1 MESPYF
7 ANDHG
12 GLNPQELFRLGL
24 DPAEVIDF
32 SVNSN
37 PFGPSPAVLAAVRA
51 LDISIYPDRNC
62 LRLRESLAEWNQV
75 GIDSILA
82 GNGSAELIW
91 MIAQALLKAGDAV
104 VVAAP
109 TFGEYQRA
117 ATALGAHVIS
127 VSAQPPQFKVDLK
140 KVLKAATVQQARL
153 VFLCN
158 PNNPTGQ
165 FIPDA
170 EITALEQSLPPD
182 CLLVLDEAYRAFV
195 PGITLPHPFGDKT
208 ILLRSMTKDFALA
221 GLRLGYAI
229 ARSAIIT
236 ELTRF
241 QPTWSVNS
249 LAQAAGSAALKELP
263 YYRDTWQ
270 RLQEIKTGL
279 FSTLAAENYDV
290 FAADVHFAIIRT
302 NDAARKVRGQL
313 LNRSILVRD
322 CASFGLSQHIRISA
336 RLPEQNQRLINAFA
350 EVRASLEITHS
361 MNKRINHAIS

>member
-1 MESPYF
+1 MESPHF
-7 ANDHG
+7 ANEHG

-51 LDISIYPDRNC
+51 LDISTYPDQNC
-62 LRLRESLAEWNQV
+62 YRLRESLAEWNQV
-75 GIDSILA
+75 GIDNILA
-82 GNGSAELIW
+82 GNGSAEVIW
-91 MIAQALLKAGDAV
+91 TIAQAFLKAGDAV
-104 VVAAP
+104 VIAAP

-117 ATALGAHVIS
+117 ATALGAQVIS

-140 KVLKAATVQQARL
+140 EVLKAATAQQARL

-170 EITALEQSLPPD
+170 EITALEQSLPPG

-195 PGITLPHPFGDKT
+195 PGIALPHPFGDQT

-229 ARSAIIT
+229 ARSEIIT
-236 ELTRF
+236 ELSRF

-249 LAQAAGSAALKELP
+249 LAQAAGCAVRKELP
-263 YYRDTWQ
+263 YYQDTWQ
-270 RLQEIKTGL
+270 RLEEIKTGL

-290 FAADVHFAIIRT
+290 LAADVHFALIRT
-302 NDAARKVRGQL
+302 NEAAGKVREQL
-313 LNRSILVRD
+313 LSRSILVRD
-322 CASFGLSQHIRISA
+322 CASFGLPQYIRVSA
-336 RLPEQNQRLINAFA
+336 RLPEQNQKLINAFA
-350 EVRASLEITHS
+350 EIRSSLEIDHS
-361 MNKRINHAIS
+361 VSKKDK

>member
-1 MESPYF
+1 MDSPHF
-7 ANDHG
+7 INEHG

-37 PFGPSPAVLAAVRA
+37 PFRPSPAVLAAVRA
-51 LDISIYPDRNC
+51 LDISTYPDRNC
-62 LRLRESLAEWNQV
+62 YRLRESLAEWNQV
-75 GIDSILA
+75 GIDNILA

-91 MIAQALLKAGDAV
+91 IIARALLKVGDAV

-117 ATALGAHVIS
+117 VTALGAHVIS

-140 KVLKAATVQQARL
+140 EVLKAATAQHARL

-165 FIPDA
+165 FIPDE
-170 EITALEQSLPPD
+170 EITALARSLRPG

-195 PGITLPHPFGDKT
+195 PGIGLPHSFGDQT

-221 GLRLGYAI
+221 GLRLGYVI
-229 ARSAIIT
+229 ARSEIIA
-236 ELTRF
+236 ELSRF

-249 LAQAAGSAALKELP
+249 LAQAAGYAVRKELP

-270 RLQEIKTGL
+270 RLREIKTGL
-279 FSTLAAENYDV
+279 FATLAAENYDV
-290 FAADVHFAIIRT
+290 LATDVHFALIRT
-302 NDAARKVRGQL
+302 KEAAGKVHEQL

-322 CASFGLSQHIRISA
+322 CASFGLPQYIRVSA
-336 RLPEQNQRLINAFA
+336 RLPEQNQMLINAFA
-350 EVRASLEITHS
+350 EIRSSFKITHS
-361 MNKRINHAIS
+361 VSKKDK

>member
-1 MESPYF
+1 LESPHF

-12 GLNPQELFRLGL
+12 GLDPQELFRLGL

-37 PFGPSPAVLAAVRA
+37 PFGPSPAVLAVVRA
-51 LDISIYPDRNC
+51 LDISTYPDRNC

-75 GIDSILA
+75 GIDNILA

-91 MIAQALLKAGDAV
+91 MIARALLKAGDAV

-117 ATALGAHVIS
+117 ATALGARVIS

-140 KVLKAATVQQARL
+140 EVLKTAAAQQARL

-170 EITALEQSLPPD
+170 EIAALEQALPPD

-195 PGITLPHPFGDKT
+195 PGIALPHPFGGST

-221 GLRLGYAI
+221 GLRLGFAI
-229 ARSAIIT
+229 ARSEVIT
-236 ELTRF
+236 ELSRF

-249 LAQAAGSAALKELP
+249 LAQAAGCAALKDLP
-263 YYRDTWQ
+263 YYQDTWQ
-270 RLQEIKTGL
+270 RLQEIKTEL
-279 FSTLAAENYDV
+279 FSTLTAENYDV
-290 FAADVHFAIIRT
+290 LAAKVHFALIRT
-302 NDAARKVRGQL
+302 KEAAGKVREL
-313 LNRSILVRD
+313 LLSRSILVRD
-322 CASFGLSQHIRISA
+322 CASFGLPQYIRVSA
-336 RLPEQNQRLINAFA
+336 KLPVQNQKLINSLA
-350 EVRASLEITHS
+350 EVRASL
-361 MNKRINHAIS
+361 